1 MSFELL
7 EVKQTIQHLL
17 LQQIKLD
24 MSDPNHLNLSA
35 PEEKKQDGPHHPE
48 SGSKFSSPYTFVT
61 ESNHIYLGPL
71 KPVLDPVGKGL
82 GTVLSPVGAV
92 VSGITK
98 PVTHV
103 VGSVTKP
110 ALGPVAGTHEEKA
123 EVLGGGN
130 KDSYEHGKDG
140 LGGRLQTGDNPLGL
154 DQTGKFGFR
163 DD

>member
-1 MSFELL
+1 M
-7 EVKQTIQHLL
+7 
-17 LQQIKLD
+17 
-24 MSDPNHLNLSA
+24 
-35 PEEKKQDGPHHPE
+35 GPQN
-48 SGSKFSSPYTFVT
+48 SQKAVVSVLK
-61 ESNHIYLGPL
+61 HIYDHENLRNDTGPL
-71 KPVLDPVGKGL
+71 QPVLDPVGKGL

-98 PVTHV
+98 PLTSV

-110 ALGPVAGTHEEKA
+110 ALGPVVGTHEEKA

-130 KDSYEHGKDG
+130 KDSYEHGKDS

-163 DD
+163 DEK